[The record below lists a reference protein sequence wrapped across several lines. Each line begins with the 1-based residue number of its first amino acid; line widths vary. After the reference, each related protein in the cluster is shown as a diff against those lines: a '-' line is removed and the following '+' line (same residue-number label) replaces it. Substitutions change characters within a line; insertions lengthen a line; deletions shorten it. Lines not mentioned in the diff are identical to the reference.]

1 MNTRRSLL
9 KRSGLSGLG
18 AGLLALALVGCDTA
32 SLVELEDPDQI
43 TGPVARDPE
52 NINELRNGA
61 LYEFARAVAGPAQNN
76 ATPGI
81 VGLTGVM
88 TDELWFSSTF
98 PTMKEIDARN
108 IDVTNSNLRTAYQ
121 YIHRARN
128 MADRVIEQYDAAGK
142 ANTEDHA
149 LVTNLS
155 GFSTIFLAENFC
167 SGVPLS
173 STSLTG
179 ELEFGPGQTTEEL
192 VDLAIERFDAAI
204 ARAVAA
210 GSEEQEFV
218 ARIGKARALQIVGEF
233 AAAAAEVAS
242 VPTDFVYEVA
252 YSDNASGQGNGV
264 WYNINSERRS
274 SAATGEG
281 RNGIEFFA
289 RGDTASTVNT
299 IDPRVPVDS
308 IGFGSGSQILP
319 HYRQHKYDDRGVGIP
334 LASGIEARLIEAEA
348 ALALGQSAAYLS
360 TLNELRAEIELTAEA
375 GLPALT
381 DPGTPEARVLQFFE
395 ERAFW
400 LWLTGHRLADLRRLV
415 KFYGF
420 DADDVFPTGQTID
433 GTPYGSDVNFPIP
446 FQEQNNPDYT
456 GKCIDRN
463 A

>member
-18 AGLLALALVGCDTA
+18 AGLIALALVGCDTA

-43 TGPVARDPE
+43 TGPVARDPA

-61 LYEFARAVAGPAQNN
+61 LYEFARAVTGPAQNN

-128 MADRVIEQYDAAGK
+128 MADRVIEQYDVAGK

-155 GFSTIFLAENFC
+155 GYSTIFLAENFC

-179 ELEFGPGQTTEEL
+179 ELEFGPGQTTDQL
-192 VDLAIERFDAAI
+192 VDLAIDRFDAAI
-204 ARAVAA
+204 ARATAA
-210 GSEEQEFV
+210 GSEEQELL
-218 ARIGKARALQIVGEF
+218 ARIGKARALMIRGEF

-252 YSDNASGQGNGV
+252 YSDNASGQANGV

-274 SAATGEG
+274 SPASGEG
-281 RNGIEFFA
+281 RNGIVFFA
-289 RGDTASTVNT
+289 RGDSANT

-308 IGFGSGSQILP
+308 VGFGSGSQILP
-319 HYRQHKYDDRGVGIP
+319 HYRQSKYDGYGAGVP

-348 ALALGQSAAYLS
+348 DLALGQSAAYLS
-360 TLNELRAEIELTAEA
+360 TLNELRAEIE
-375 GLPALT
+375 LPALT

-446 FQEQNNPDYT
+446 FQEQNNPDFT
-456 GKCIDRN
+456 GQCFDRN